1 MLDMEESYRNMETQ
15 RKIAEPL
22 LTIPKPK
29 TQFLQQQPQLQTK
42 ISNGTGKSKYT
53 ELLQVIGEVGQ
64 HIRPSYAGHRGSAE
78 KIRQGIIKARALV
91 RECLIETER
100 SSRQ

>member
-1 MLDMEESYRNMETQ
+1 METQ

-29 TQFLQQQPQLQTK
+29 PQFLQQQPQLQTK